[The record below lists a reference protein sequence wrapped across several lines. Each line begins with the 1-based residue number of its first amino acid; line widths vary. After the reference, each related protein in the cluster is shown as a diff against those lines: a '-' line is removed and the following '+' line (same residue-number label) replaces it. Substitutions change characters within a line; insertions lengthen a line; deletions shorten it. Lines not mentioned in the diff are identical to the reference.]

1 MAEEEG
7 TADHPEPDDFRCGS
21 RVVPRQSRSP
31 RHADERHS
39 DDRYDEVPAPADEP
53 IPGPVRSGG
62 CQTRLNG
69 WAGAHLHG
77 AVRPRRPKTGRG
89 RPPRR
94 WC

>member
-1 MAEEEG
+1 MAEEG
-7 TADHPEPDDFRCGS
+7 AADLPEPDDIRCGS

-31 RHADERHS
+31 RHADEP
-39 DDRYDEVPAPADEP
+39 PAAP
-53 IPGPVRSGG
+53 IEDAPLPGPTRAGG

-77 AVRPRRPKTGRG
+77 TVRPRRPKTGRG